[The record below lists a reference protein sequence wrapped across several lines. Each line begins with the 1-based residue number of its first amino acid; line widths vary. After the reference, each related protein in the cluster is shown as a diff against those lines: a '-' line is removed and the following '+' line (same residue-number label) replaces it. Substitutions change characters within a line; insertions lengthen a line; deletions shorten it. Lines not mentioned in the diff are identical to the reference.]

1 MGACR
6 AVVVVT
12 GAAVMV
18 WRQSREHVA
27 LGRAVRELRARR
39 GLSQEALG
47 FCSGL
52 HRNYVGAIER
62 GEINP
67 TFRILLALSRGL
79 ALPLSELLTV
89 YERHVVELPPRAGE
103 ALTGG

>member
-12 GAAVMV
+12 AATVIV

-79 ALPLSELLTV
+79 ALPLSEVLTV